1 MDKPRVVKGREYR
14 GADGHVVSPEEA
26 ERRAQADAEERA
38 RLDAKIKAGTKTETF
53 QLPAP
58 TAIPARAPIPP
69 AKRKPKG

>member
-1 MDKPRVVKGREYR
+1 MDKPQVVKGREYR
-14 GADGHVVSPEEA
+14 GADGRIVSPEEA
-26 ERRAQADAEERA
+26 ERRAQADAQERA

-53 QLPAP
+53 RIQPP